1 MRKKSLPNFSV
12 KERGIALNNAV
23 VACLRPQGAI
33 ISDAR
38 LRKLRAYAQAL
49 IKPLIEHV
57 TGGVDDEGAFPP
69 CLSYEE
75 LTAILTSAA
84 LFVHLN
90 HVLGSDKV
98 PQKYVS
104 DILYGEEEEE

>member
-1 MRKKSLPNFSV
+1 MRKKSLPNYSV

-23 VACLRPQGAI
+23 TACLRPQGAVL
-33 ISDAR
+33 SEAR
-38 LRKLRAYAQAL
+38 LRRLRNYAQAL
-49 IKPLIEHV
+49 IQPLIEHV
-57 TGGVDDEGAFPP
+57 TGGTDDEGEFPA

-75 LTAILTSAA
+75 LTAILVSAA

-98 PQKYVS
+98 PQKYVT
-104 DILYGEEEEE
+104 DILYGDEEEE